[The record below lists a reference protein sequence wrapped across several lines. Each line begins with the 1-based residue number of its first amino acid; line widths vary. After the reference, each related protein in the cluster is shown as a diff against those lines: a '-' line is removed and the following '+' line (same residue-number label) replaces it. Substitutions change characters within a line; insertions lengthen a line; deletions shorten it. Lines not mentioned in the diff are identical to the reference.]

1 MFHVDKAAL
10 VPGQCL
16 FTKTHEGPFI
26 DFGRDFDFDH
36 VGRIYVKESFARE
49 MGVFCGLPS
58 IEERDNLILQVE
70 NRVAETADLRA
81 RNDELKAR
89 VAELED
95 FKRLA
100 LEKEKPEPE
109 AEKPKPAA
117 AKPSAKTPAKSK
129 KS

>member
-1 MFHVDKAAL
+1 MFHVDSAVL
-10 VPGQCL
+10 VPAQCM

-70 NRVAETADLRA
+70 NRVAETADLRE

-100 LEKEKPEPE
+100 LEKDKDTP
-109 AEKPKPAA
+109 PKPAV
-117 AKPSAKTPAKSK
+117 AKPPAKTPAKSK
-129 KS
+129 PKS